1 MGMTDKQAIADAY
14 ALGYA
19 EGFANAD
26 DIFDL
31 NEDDMEEHGW
41 VRAER
46 LKYREIAKENEE
58 RLLEDTLRRTIS
70 DLKDEI
76 NWLHSELHGAEM
88 EAKKVAELK
97 AENVRLRSCLEDA
110 AENERLTTHEFNQ
123 LKEERD
129 RLRGMLGCPLLEVGK
144 RARQNGKRL
153 PCERLMERNTELRE
167 LLQYVAD
174 NHLCGVWLEE
184 RMRELGVK
192 V

>member
-88 EAKKVAELK
+88 EAKKAAELK
-97 AENVRLRSCLEDA
+97 AENTRLRSCLEDA
-110 AENERLTTHEFNQ
+110 AENERLTAHEFDQ
-123 LKEERD
+123 LKEQRD
-129 RLRGMLGCPLLEVGK
+129 K
-144 RARQNGKRL
+144 
-153 PCERLMERNTELRE
+153 LRE
-167 LLQYVAD
+167 LVRD
-174 NHLCGVWLEE
+174 MW
-184 RMRELGVK
+184 RELAAACTEQVTSHETFGKFSDRMNELGGEV
-192 V
+192 